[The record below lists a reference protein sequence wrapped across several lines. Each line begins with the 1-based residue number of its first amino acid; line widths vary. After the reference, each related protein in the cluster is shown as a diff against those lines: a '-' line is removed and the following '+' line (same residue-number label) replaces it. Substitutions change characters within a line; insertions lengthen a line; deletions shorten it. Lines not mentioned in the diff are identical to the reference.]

1 MGTNENR
8 LTPEQVANGLRRLAE
23 EIRLL
28 AIATQLDQWAN
39 ELSPPAL
46 PEASRA
52 AHHSG

>member
-1 MGTNENR
+1 MGTENHR

-28 AIATQLDQWAN
+28 QIATQLDQWAN
-39 ELSPPAL
+39 ELSPPPL

-52 AHHSG
+52 SHHSG